1 MPSQLVTSMLITI
14 ANEMEINGR
23 TRYQEMQDG
32 IWINKVWEWVDYF
45 IFTISNLYAIYA
57 VMRIA
62 RVQVQLSPKVF
73 ETQYVLKQIQKT
85 KVVMVVIL
93 SWTIFDVVLKG
104 VYTYIGDIVYIF
116 KTETFSTRLFEAY
129 LLSQI
134 IVGIIQTGIHT
145 YLTFFIWQTFTE
157 ILNFVRD
164 PRRGATILNKWQIC
178 GFHSF
183 MVIVVIL
190 NFQFHLFS
198 AIRYID
204 IFSHKNFDCSSNLY
218 VYMMV
223 AATMTEFLD
232 FA

>member
-93 SWTIFDVVLKG
+93 SWTIFDVILKG

-116 KTETFSTRLFEAY
+116 KTETFSTRLFKAY
-129 LLSQI
+129 LLS
-134 IVGIIQTGIHT
+134 
-145 YLTFFIWQTFTE
+145 
-157 ILNFVRD
+157 
-164 PRRGATILNKWQIC
+164 
-178 GFHSF
+178 
-183 MVIVVIL
+183 
-190 NFQFHLFS
+190 
-198 AIRYID
+198 
-204 IFSHKNFDCSSNLY
+204 
-218 VYMMV
+218 
-223 AATMTEFLD
+223 
-232 FA
+232 